1 MSYSVAVRAL
11 SEFVARHGDLDLR
24 FTPSPSSLE
33 GIEGHARVV
42 ERRAEEYQA
51 ELVLSG
57 EYQDLVVR
65 GRADGFDSQ
74 RRRLEE
80 IKTHR
85 GALDRQPVNHRALH
99 WAQVKLYGWLACE
112 HFGFEEI
119 ELALI
124 YFDIERDRETPL
136 VQRFS
141 RDELSRFFEQCCEQ
155 FLGWARQ
162 ESAHRQQRDDAL
174 RRLAFPKSSFRPG
187 QRDLAESVYK
197 AARLSRPLLL
207 QAPTG
212 IGKTLGTLFPMLK
225 AVADGDIDRLF
236 FLTARTTGRQLALEG
251 VREMNRGTATPLRTL
266 ELIARD
272 KACEHP
278 DLACHGE
285 SCPLAQ
291 GFYDRLPEARRWA
304 VEAVARDGI
313 LLDRQHLRDIAL
325 TFSLCPY
332 YFGQEMA
339 RWSDVVVGDYNHY
352 FGLGGMLFVLAQQQ
366 RWKPGVLLDEAHN
379 LVERG
384 RSMFS
389 AELSERSVKALAGSV
404 PRGLGNGFKRLACT
418 FSQQREQL
426 DEEQQRGQMAGVM
439 EQLPTALASEVKR
452 VAGRIGEYLAEHPEQ
467 PLEGPLMRFYFD
479 ALRFEKLL
487 ERYDPRYFQW
497 EFERSFGRYA
507 QLTLRLRNVIP
518 GPWLSPRFTAS
529 AAVTLFSATLA
540 PGEYFRTLLGLPEQ
554 TLWRDIA
561 SPFDARQLDV
571 HVISHISTR
580 YHDRAQSVGPL
591 AALIAA
597 QVTKQQG
604 NYLAFFSSF
613 DYMERV
619 TEQLA
624 RLAPDI
630 PLWKQQRHMDEEERG
645 KFIERFREG
654 GHGVG
659 FAVLGGVF
667 AEGIDLVG
675 GRLIGAFIATL
686 GLPQFNPFNQAL
698 RRRFATLYGSA
709 AGYRYAYLYP
719 GLTKVVQAAGRVI
732 RSEQDQG
739 QIWLI
744 DDRFTG
750 REVQALLPRWW
761 DISR

>member
-11 SEFVARHGDLDLR
+11 SEFVARRGDLDLR

-33 GIEGHARVV
+33 GIEGHAKVV
-42 ERRAEEYQA
+42 ERRSDDYQS
-51 ELVLSG
+51 ELALSG
-57 EYQDLVVR
+57 EYQELVVR
-65 GRADGFDSQ
+65 GRADGFDHR

-85 GALDRQPVNHRALH
+85 GSLDRQPANHRALH
-99 WAQVKLYGWLACE
+99 WAQLKLYGWLACE

-124 YFDIERDRETPL
+124 YFDVERERETAL
-136 VQRFS
+136 AQRFS
-141 RDELSRFFEQCCEQ
+141 RDTLGAFFTQCCEQ

-162 ESAHRQQRDDAL
+162 ESDHQQQRAESL
-174 RRLAFPKSSFRPG
+174 AHLAFPKPAFRPG
-187 QRDLAESVYK
+187 QRALAESVYK

-225 AVADGDIDRLF
+225 AFGSGDIDRVF

-251 VREMNRGTATPLRTL
+251 MRELNRGSTTTLRTL

-278 DLACHGE
+278 ELACHGD

-291 GFYDRLPEARRWA
+291 GFYDRLPEARRR
-304 VEAVARDGI
+304 AVAVVEREGV
-313 LLDRQHLRDIAL
+313 LLDQQQLRDIAL

-352 FGLGGMLFVLAQQQ
+352 FGLGGMLFALAQQQ
-366 RWKPGVLLDEAHN
+366 RWTPGLLLDEAHN
-379 LVERG
+379 MVERG

-389 AELSERSVKALAGSV
+389 AELSERNVRALARSA
-404 PRGLGNGFKRLACT
+404 PRGLGNGLKRVVSA
-418 FSQQREQL
+418 FSQQRAQL
-426 DEEQQRGQMAGVM
+426 DDQHSGASAGVM
-439 EQLPTALASEVKR
+439 AELPTALASEVKR

-467 PLEGPLMRFYFD
+467 PLEGPLMSFYFD

-497 EFERSFGRYA
+497 EFERSLGRYA
-507 QLTLRLRNVIP
+507 QLTVRLRNVVP
-518 GPWLSPRFTAS
+518 GPWLAPRFTAS
-529 AAVTLFSATLA
+529 AAVTLFSATLSPA
-540 PGEYFRTLLGLPEQ
+540 EYVRTLLGLPEHS
-554 TLWRDIA
+554 LWCDID
-561 SPFDARQLDV
+561 SPFDASQLDV
-571 HVISHISTR
+571 HVVNHISTR
-580 YHDRAQSVGPL
+580 YHERAQSVDPL
-591 AALIAA
+591 AALIAE
-597 QVTKQQG
+597 QVTKQPG

-619 TEQLA
+619 AE
-624 RLAPDI
+624 RLAQRAPDV
-630 PLWKQQRHMDEEERG
+630 PLWQQQRHMHESERA
-645 KFIERFREG
+645 KFIECFREG

-667 AEGIDLVG
+667 AEGIDLAG

-698 RRRFATLYGSA
+698 RSRFSALYGSA
-709 AGYRYAYLYP
+709 LGYRYAYLYP
-719 GLTKVVQAAGRVI
+719 GLTKVIQAAGRVI

-739 QIWLI
+739 QLWLI
-744 DDRFTG
+744 DDRFNSH
-750 REVQALLPRWW
+750 EVKALLPRWW
-761 DISR
+761 DLSD